1 MQQNCTLTEENQRV
15 APKLVYVLKRLLD
28 EWMGKKLCR
37 IDQPGFNSAHLPLF
51 MSIGKTG
58 ISNNELAAKMNVSK
72 QATSKIIKE
81 LEAINMVKSEKS
93 PDDARVVML
102 YFTTEGEAFYHNLKN
117 QVMDLEAQYKKVAG
131 SKNYEIAIEVM
142 LKLVKFHEEYN
153 CSEEKP

>member
-1 MQQNCTLTEENQRV
+1 MNSCELTEESKKV
-15 APKLVYVLKRLLD
+15 APKLVYLLKRLLD

-72 QATSKIIKE
+72 QATSKMVKE
-81 LEAINMVKSEKS
+81 LEAINMVTSVKS

-102 YFTTEGEAFYHNLKN
+102 HFTTEGEAFYHNLKS
-117 QVMDLEAQYKKVAG
+117 QVAALESEYKKVAG
-131 SKNYEIAIEVM
+131 TKNYEIAIDVM
-142 LKLVKFHEEYN
+142 LKLIKFHECNN
-153 CSEEKP
+153 CSE

>member
-1 MQQNCTLTEENQRV
+1 MENPCVMTEESKKV
-15 APKLVYVLKRLLD
+15 APKLVYLLKRLLD

-58 ISNNELAAKMNVSK
+58 ISNNELAAKMNVTK
-72 QATSKIIKE
+72 QATSKMIKE

-102 YFTTEGEAFYHNLKN
+102 HFTPEGEAFYHNLKS
-117 QVMDLEAQYKKVAG
+117 QVMDLETQYKKVAG
-131 SKNYEIAIEVM
+131 TKNYEIAIEVM
-142 LKLVKFHEEYN
+142 LKLVKFHEENN
-153 CSEEKP
+153 CIEEKS

>member
-1 MQQNCTLTEENQRV
+1 MNSCELTEESKKV
-15 APKLVYVLKRLLD
+15 APKLVYLLKRLLD

-72 QATSKIIKE
+72 QATSKMVKE
-81 LEAINMVKSEKS
+81 LEAINMVTSVKS

-102 YFTTEGEAFYHNLKN
+102 HFTPEGEAFYYNLKS
-117 QVMDLEAQYKKVAG
+117 QVTALETEYKKVAG
-131 SKNYEIAIEVM
+131 TKNYEIAIDVM
-142 LKLVKFHEEYN
+142 LKLIKFHESHN
-153 CSEEKP
+153 CSE

>member
-1 MQQNCTLTEENQRV
+1 MAETCVMTEETKKV
-15 APKLVYVLKRLLD
+15 APKLVYLLKRLLD

-72 QATSKIIKE
+72 QATSKMVKE
-81 LEAINMVKSEKS
+81 LEAINMVRSEKS

-102 YFTTEGEAFYHNLKN
+102 YFTTEGEAFYYNLKN
-117 QVMDLEAQYKKVAG
+117 QVMELENQYKKVVG
-131 SKNYEIAIEVM
+131 NKNYEIAIEVM
-142 LKLVKFHEEYN
+142 LKLVKFHEETN
-153 CSEEKP
+153 CIEDKA